1 MTKRTVPVDTLF
13 SKRLDYILVPAYIGS
28 DERVVDEFP
37 VAVDKQGRREHPD
50 FVRQIPLL
58 RLTP

>member
-28 DERVVDEFP
+28 DERVV
-37 VAVDKQGRREHPD
+37 GNILTL
-50 FVRQIPLL
+50 FVKYPYLG
-58 RLTP
+58 